1 VGAEAG
7 PLYFTVADGMSTNV
21 AEFRQIALGSPK
33 SPEQLVSAVN
43 KLRTNNKAYVR
54 VWRAEPDFQ
63 MDADDLPDPP
73 PSAALIL
80 ATSPAALQ
88 TRNSKVTELEI
99 TAGDI
104 VISGSKTVQV
114 DVKE

>member
-1 VGAEAG
+1 
-7 PLYFTVADGMSTNV
+7 
-21 AEFRQIALGSPK
+21 
-33 SPEQLVSAVN
+33 
-43 KLRTNNKAYVR
+43 
-54 VWRAEPDFQ
+54 
-63 MDADDLPDPP
+63 
-73 PSAALIL
+73 
-80 ATSPAALQ
+80 LQ